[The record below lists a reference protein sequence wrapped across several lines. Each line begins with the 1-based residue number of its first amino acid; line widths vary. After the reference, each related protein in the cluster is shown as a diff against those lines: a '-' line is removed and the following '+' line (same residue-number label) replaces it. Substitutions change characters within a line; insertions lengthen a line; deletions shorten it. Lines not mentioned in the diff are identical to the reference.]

1 MSPVVWHT
9 DFEIAAINVIEENF
23 TFIAKGYFFHFTQCI
38 YRKVIELGFKQ
49 QYEEADAVF
58 AHSIRQ
64 RSALDFIPAEDV
76 AGAYLLL
83 RQCDQRAVPL
93 SYFED
98 TWVGFLGGNRQPLF
112 PTSLWN
118 VYLQTLTGEH

>member
-1 MSPVVWHT
+1 MLQVAFFSQLYTIRGKCYGVVLPLLYCLLPNKRGATYRTVINALLDKVTLSPVVRHT

-58 AHSIRQ
+58 
-64 RSALDFIPAEDV
+64 
-76 AGAYLLL
+76 
-83 RQCDQRAVPL
+83 
-93 SYFED
+93 
-98 TWVGFLGGNRQPLF
+98 
-112 PTSLWN
+112 PTR
-118 VYLQTLTGEH
+118 